1 MIVLVLT
8 AIGVATAL
16 LSWTRIKRLAGLH
29 LDGLW
34 LVWSA
39 ILLQIVVF
47 EMLGQHLPLWAS
59 NALHLF
65 TYALCVGFLWRN
77 RWVPGG
83 WIIALGTASNL
94 IVISVNGGTMPANS
108 AAWKRAG
115 LPEFDPD
122 VFENSRAL
130 SSPRLEFLGDVFAI
144 PAEWPLANV
153 FSVGDVLIVVGATYL
168 AHRWCA
174 TPATG
179 SSDRQVAA
187 VDGEPHSPVQVGG
200 RGSLPTQ

>member
-8 AIGVATAL
+8 AIGVATAV

-47 EMLGQHLPLWAS
+47 EMLGRHLPLWAS

-65 TYALCVGFLWRN
+65 TYTLCVGFLWRN

-83 WIIALGTASNL
+83 WVITFGTACNL
-94 IVISVNGGTMPANS
+94 IVISVNGGTMPADS

-115 LPEFDPD
+115 LP
-122 VFENSRAL
+122 NSIPMCSRTRGP
-130 SSPRLEFLGDVFAI
+130 SPRHVWRFSAMCSRFLPDGRS
-144 PAEWPLANV
+144 PMC
-153 FSVGDVLIVVGATYL
+153 SVSVT
-168 AHRWCA
+168 C
-174 TPATG
+174 
-179 SSDRQVAA
+179 
-187 VDGEPHSPVQVGG
+187 
-200 RGSLPTQ
+200 